1 MNAISKC
8 TMTLVI
14 LSGAAYGQESPNVV
28 ASDACEDT
36 AMGTDALGTF
46 SGCTSQGL
54 YNTAVGALVMENA
67 TSAAYN
73 NTAIGGQALLYNV
86 SGSGN
91 TAVGVAAL
99 TQNLQSNNTA
109 VGGFALYENQNG
121 SGLTAVGAAAME
133 GAYQGASGSNNTAI
147 GFSALYSYSTGANNT
162 ASGFE
167 AMYSDTTGNDNSAF
181 GLEAL
186 LSNVAA
192 SNNTAV
198 GFGALYMN
206 DTSGSGAA
214 INNTAIG
221 SQAMYLNTEGYS
233 NTAFGYQVLYSNTTG
248 DGNAA
253 QGAFALEH
261 NKTGNQNTALGN
273 HALQSN
279 NGSQNTVLGFEAGY
293 ILTGGSNNID
303 IGSPG
308 GTPTESNTIRIGT
321 TAATASGT
329 ALTPQTTAYIAGVA
343 GVNLTGSAVYI
354 TSSGQLVAPG
364 SSERFKT
371 DIATMPS
378 VSSKLGQLRPVSF
391 KYKSDASGTT
401 QYGLIAEEVDK
412 VYPELVIRD
421 DTGTIQ
427 GVHYEE
433 LAPILL
439 SEVQQQRQELS
450 DARALIAAQDAKLAS
465 LETLVRDMQQQVARL
480 NAQSKEPQL
489 AMR

>member
-28 ASDACEDT
+28 ASDACQDT
-36 AMGTDALGTF
+36 AMGTSALGTF
-46 SGCTSQGL
+46 SGCTSQAVDD
-54 YNTAVGALVMENA
+54 TAVGFLVMNNA

-73 NTAIGGQALLYNV
+73 NTAIGGQALVYDV
-86 SGSGN
+86 SGTGN
-91 TAVGVAAL
+91 TAVGAAAL
-99 TQNLQSNNTA
+99 YQNLQSNNTA
-109 VGGFALYENQNG
+109 VGVFALTENQNG
-121 SGLTAVGAAAME
+121 TGLTAVGANAME
-133 GAYQGASGSNNTAI
+133 GAYPSASGSYNTGI
-147 GFSALYSYSTGANNT
+147 GYSALYSYSTGADNT

-167 AMYSDTTGNDNSAF
+167 AMYSDSTGSDNSAF
-181 GLEAL
+181 GFGAL
-186 LSNVAA
+186 FSNVAA
-192 SNNTAV
+192 LNNTAA
-198 GFGALYMN
+198 GFGALYTN

-221 SQAMYLNTEGYS
+221 AQAMYLNTEGYN

-253 QGAFALEH
+253 QGAFALDH

-273 HALQSN
+273 HALQFN

-293 ILTGGSNNID
+293 VLTGGSNNID

-308 GTPTESNTIRIGT
+308 GSPTESNTIRIGT

-329 ALTPQTTAYIAGVA
+329 ALTAQTSAYIAGVA

-354 TSSGQLVAPG
+354 TSAGQLVAPG
-364 SSERFKT
+364 SSQRFKT

-378 VSSKLGQLRPVSF
+378 VSSKLSQLRPVSF

-421 DTGTIQ
+421 ATGTIQ

-450 DARALIAAQDAKLAS
+450 DARAHIAAEDAKVAS
-465 LETLVRDMQQQVARL
+465 LETLVRDMQQQIARW
-480 NAQSKEPQL
+480 NVQSKEPQL